1 MLHKALLIIC
11 LFIPILPECYGE
23 SVSGKEL
30 LEKNL
35 QRLRAG
41 YFPVVMMRQGGN
53 LKLMREANLDS
64 RICVYE
70 PTPERIARY
79 KSDGIPIYIYVF
91 DGDGVLHLKDF
102 WNGARK
108 TFYESRTVENLRRQ
122 PSLFD
127 PSVRNALVGRVVQF
141 ARGYKDTDVLAMC
154 VAHEASMTSFSTP
167 LDYDFSGPALK
178 AFRQRLSE
186 KYPSVDRLNARW
198 LMSFRSFDEVVPPI
212 TDAVIAREYPKYP
225 YMDLAAWFEFRE
237 FTDDS
242 FVDLIHQLA
251 ATVRKEAPHIPTS
264 VTVTAMPSAYGGWDY
279 ARLLQPGKIDV
290 LETYQFPGDKGL
302 IRGLTA
308 GQTVNVCSL
317 YFSQGSRMKLRAWRN
332 FLNGERSNFFAGRT
346 SQIFPHRDRL
356 GGVSEEYKP
365 EFDLMRK
372 FARLTADAELYDGG
386 VRLIYSQPSVR
397 CYWFIDNKPD
407 GRTYPNRGSKW
418 EREHNTYQ
426 QGLGGWQDLLGELG
440 IHPLFE
446 SYLDLRAQ
454 KFRHGQPETVIAN
467 QYCSVSQLE
476 LDFLIQFVEEGG
488 TLVLDE
494 SFALFDGHGNAR
506 KDRRIPIIDQPRP
519 TLRATFG
526 QVDIPH
532 TADFEPAVRELGKG
546 KVVLLN
552 ATTVRHRAT
561 GSEEAVAALHR
572 QLRPFVTLP
581 PFRLRAGNGSPAA
594 VDLYFYEGEKGT
606 CYAAMSATRPDREM
620 AVTAEIGRSFE
631 SVSDL
636 NGNPLAVENGS
647 IELKL
652 PKNRPSLVK
661 LSGQ

>member
-1 MLHKALLIIC
+1 MFHKAFLIISLLI
-11 LFIPILPECYGE
+11 PVMPECYGE
-23 SVSGKEL
+23 GVSGKEL

-53 LKLMREANLDS
+53 LELMREANLDS

-70 PTPERIARY
+70 PTPERVARY

-108 TFYESRTVENLRRQ
+108 TFYDDRTTENLRRQ

-127 PSVRNALVGRVVQF
+127 PSVRDALLQRVVQF
-141 ARGYKDTDVLAMC
+141 SRGYKDTDVLAMC

-167 LDYDFSGPALK
+167 IDFDFSEPALK
-178 AFRQRLSE
+178 AFRQRLAE
-186 KYPSVDRLNARW
+186 KYPSVDRLNAKW
-198 LMSFRSFDEVVPPI
+198 LTSFRSFDEVVPPI
-212 TDAVIAREYPKYP
+212 TDATIAREYPKYP

-302 IRGLTA
+302 VRGLTA

-317 YFSQGSRMKLRAWRN
+317 YFGQGSRMKLRAWRN

-372 FARLTADAELYDGG
+372 FARLTADAKLYDGG
-386 VRLIYSQPSVR
+386 VRMIYSQPSVR

-418 EREHNTYQ
+418 EKEHNTYQ
-426 QGLGGWQDLLGELG
+426 QGLGGWQDLLGEFG
-440 IHPLFE
+440 VHPLFE

-454 KFRHGQPETVIAN
+454 KFRHGQPKVVIAN
-467 QYCSVSQLE
+467 QYCSVGQLE
-476 LDFLIQFVEEGG
+476 LDFLAQFVERGG
-488 TLVLDE
+488 TLILDE
-494 SFALFDGHGNAR
+494 SFALFDGYGNAR
-506 KDRRIPIIDQPRP
+506 KDRRIPIMDQPRP
-519 TLRATFG
+519 ALRATFG
-526 QVDIPH
+526 QVDIPN
-532 TADFEPAVRELGKG
+532 TADFKPTVRKLGKG
-546 KVVLLN
+546 KVILLN
-552 ATTVRHRAT
+552 ATTVRYRT
-561 GSEEAVAALHR
+561 SGSEEAAAALHR
-572 QLRPFVTLP
+572 QLRQFVTLP
-581 PFRLRAGNGSPAA
+581 PVRLRADNDIPAA
-594 VDLYFYEGEKGT
+594 VDLFFYEVEKGT

-620 AVTAEIGRSFE
+620 AVSVEIGRSFE

-636 NGNPLAVENGS
+636 DGNRLAAEHGR

-652 PKNRPSLVK
+652 PKNRPSLIR
-661 LSGQ
+661 LESR